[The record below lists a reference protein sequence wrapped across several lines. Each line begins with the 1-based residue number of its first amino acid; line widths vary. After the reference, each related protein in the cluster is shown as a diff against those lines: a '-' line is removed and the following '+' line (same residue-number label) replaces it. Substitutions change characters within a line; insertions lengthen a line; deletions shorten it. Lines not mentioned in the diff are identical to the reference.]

1 MVHPAPP
8 TGDGAHRLHTAGL
21 VAVLVVSLLGLPG
34 DAVTSTGPASQASA
48 PAPRQAP
55 EDRTASAP
63 ADPEPTPQ
71 PTPTAGR
78 WLPCPRPAQA
88 LSALE
93 HVSVTTSRALVAR
106 HDALVDLLADT
117 AYWRTLE
124 ARHRARAG
132 HPSAGDAG
140 RERTARTAG
149 FWTAVRRGTL
159 HADGDPLD
167 RYLHGRGVA
176 GPDAGRLS
184 PRLGARYAA
193 VHDDLEATLREG
205 LRRGGD
211 RTDFADA
218 VALRDLSHRV
228 AVADRVARV
237 RSVLS
242 VDAAL
247 GNPTALGDAVCGWYR
262 EARSYADRYAATW
275 AGGADA
281 AGSPAGDL
289 MASGTRQGGSL
300 TNRNRTRTSSIG
312 TAKVEPCSV
321 QTSGTRK
328 STPDPSTSSRSPR

>member
-8 TGDGAHRLHTAGL
+8 TGDGAHRLHTA
-21 VAVLVVSLLGLPG
+21 VVAAVLVVSLLGLPG

-48 PAPRQAP
+48 LAPRQFP
-55 EDRTASAP
+55 EEETASAP

-88 LSALE
+88 LAALAE
-93 HVSVTTSRALVAR
+93 VTVTTGAALAAR
-106 HDALVDLLADT
+106 RDALVDLLADT

-124 ARHRARAG
+124 ALHRARAG
-132 HPSAGDAG
+132 HLSAGDAG
-140 RERTARTAG
+140 RERTALTVG
-149 FWTAVRRGTL
+149 FWTAIRSGTL

-167 RYLHGRGVA
+167 RYLRRMGVS

-211 RTDFADA
+211 RSDFADA
-218 VALRDLSHRV
+218 VTLRDREHRV
-228 AVADRVARV
+228 LVADRVAHV
-237 RSVLS
+237 RAVLA
-242 VDAAL
+242 VEA
-247 GNPTALGDAVCGWYR
+247 ALGDATVPADDTCAWYR
-262 EARSYADRYAATW
+262 DVRSYADRFAAT
-275 AGGADA
+275 
-281 AGSPAGDL
+281 
-289 MASGTRQGGSL
+289 GTHGGSL

-321 QTSGTRK
+321 QTSGTRN
-328 STPDPSTSSRSPR
+328 STPAPSTSSRSPR